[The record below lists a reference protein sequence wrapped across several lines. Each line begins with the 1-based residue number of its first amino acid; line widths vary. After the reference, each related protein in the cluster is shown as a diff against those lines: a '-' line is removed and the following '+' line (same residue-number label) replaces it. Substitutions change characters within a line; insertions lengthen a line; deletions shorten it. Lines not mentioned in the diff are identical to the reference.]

1 MSRLRGGRRLP
12 FVFVAGLICGTL
24 VTVAAASFGLGTKN
38 IRETSR
44 TAGTPV
50 VGLRPSGVGLPM
62 IGAEGTVG
70 VGDYAEE
77 MRPYHDSGAYAR
89 DLAAVGKRAFR
100 FVVKRSRKLRRA
112 AEGRK
117 PKLGVVFDID
127 ETSLSNYHCLESLNF
142 AQATPALA
150 TCVIQASGRAI
161 APTLRIWR
169 YATRHGIRTYFIT
182 GRPDSIPGA
191 RDQTEMNLRKEGFTK
206 WTELVM
212 APSIDF
218 NTVEYKTGERERIEK
233 SGVNL
238 IANIGDQESDLAG
251 GHADRAYKYPNPF
264 YYIGE

>member
-1 MSRLRGGRRLP
+1 VTGRLRRWLP
-12 FVFVAGLICGTL
+12 LFLAGVLFGTL
-24 VTVAAASFGLGTKN
+24 VTFALGTFGLGTKN

-44 TAGTPV
+44 TKGTPV
-50 VGLRPSGVGLPM
+50 VGLRPTGIGLPM
-62 IGAEGTVG
+62 IGVEGTVA

-77 MRPYHDSGAYAR
+77 MRHYHDSGEYAK
-89 DLAAVGKRAFR
+89 DVAAVGRRAYR
-100 FVVKRSRKLRRA
+100 FVVKRSRRLRREA
-112 AEGRK
+112 NGPK
-117 PKLGVVFDID
+117 PRLGIVFDID
-127 ETSLSNYHCLESLNF
+127 ETSLSNYRCLESFNF

-150 TCVIQASGRAI
+150 TCVVQASGKAI

-182 GRPDSIPGA
+182 GRPDAIPGA
-191 RDQTEMNLRKEGFTK
+191 RDQTEMNMRAEGFTK
-206 WTELVM
+206 WTKMVL

-218 NTVEYKTGERERIEK
+218 NTIEYKTGARAEIEK

>member
-1 MSRLRGGRRLP
+1 VIVRLRRWLP
-12 FVFVAGLICGTL
+12 LFVAGMLCGTL
-24 VTVAAASFGLGTKN
+24 VTMALGAFGLGTKN

-44 TAGTPV
+44 SKGTPI
-50 VGLRPSGVGLPM
+50 VGLRPTGVGLPM
-62 IGAEGTVG
+62 IGVEGTVG

-77 MRPYHDSGAYAR
+77 MRHYHDSGEYAK
-89 DLAAVGKRAFR
+89 DLAAVGKRAYR
-100 FVVKRSRKLRRA
+100 FVVRRSRKLRRQA
-112 AEGRK
+112 DGQK

-127 ETSLSNYHCLESLNF
+127 ETSLSNYECLQSFNF

-150 TCVIQASGRAI
+150 TCVIQASGKAI
-161 APTLRIWR
+161 TPTLKIWR

-191 RDQTEMNLRKEGFTK
+191 RDQTEMNMRAEGYTK
-206 WTELVM
+206 WTQMIL

-218 NTVEYKTGERERIEK
+218 NTVEYKAGEREKIEK
-233 SGVNL
+233 RGVDL

-251 GHADRAYKYPNPF
+251 GHADRAYKYPNPY